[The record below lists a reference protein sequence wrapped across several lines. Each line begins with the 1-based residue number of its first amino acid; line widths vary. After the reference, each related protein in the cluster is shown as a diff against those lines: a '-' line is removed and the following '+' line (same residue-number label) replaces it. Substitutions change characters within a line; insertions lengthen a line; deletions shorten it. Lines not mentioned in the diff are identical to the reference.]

1 MPVIMMVVVMDMIVI
16 NSLALLLPN
25 SFKFFDVN
33 KAILRR
39 VFLTQ

>member
-25 SFKFFDVN
+25 SFKFFDPN
-33 KAILRR
+33 KLLLAR
-39 VFLTQ
+39 VPSQ